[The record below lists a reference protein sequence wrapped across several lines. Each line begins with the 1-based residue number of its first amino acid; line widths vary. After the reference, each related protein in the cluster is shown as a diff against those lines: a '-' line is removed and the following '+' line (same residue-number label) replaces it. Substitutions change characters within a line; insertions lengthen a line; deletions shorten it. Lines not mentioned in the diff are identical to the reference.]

1 MIFYKIIKVSFIT
14 QVSYNSE
21 ASPRGS
27 LYSPAGGTTEPVP
40 SYAIC
45 SQKRRK
51 RCSIGVKREQSA
63 TPSLK
68 TSQRIL
74 LIPTSEEKRP
84 IQEERKLGV
93 GI

>member
-27 LYSPAGGTTEPVP
+27 LYSLAGGTTEPVP

-51 RCSIGVKREQSA
+51 RCSIGVKKEQSA
-63 TPSLK
+63 RPSLK
-68 TSQRIL
+68 TSQRI